1 MELTED
7 TLIRFLQE
15 HRQLPDI
22 GPDTV
27 LFSDGTIDSV
37 VMIELINFIEAKG
50 NIEVGQ
56 ADVTLENFD
65 TVSLI
70 VDFVRS
76 KGGR

>member
-1 MELTED
+1 MGLTEEA
-7 TLIRFLQE
+7 LIVFLQE

-50 NIEVGQ
+50 GIEVGQ

-70 VDFVRS
+70 VNFVRAKS
-76 KGGR
+76 GQ